1 MKLYHV
7 YDTVSEKKTAV
18 YSTPKAAKEDAQ
30 CQKFYTGADVVE
42 TEIKGSTDMFT
53 TIFNLLNDKSI
64 HSIKGTETI
73 IGKFSNLYKLA
84 PHQRRY
90 EFKEDVE
97 NEEQR
102 SQNALLSPSSI
113 TKIREA
119 KGVSQNRFAPTL
131 GIPRNSLNRYEN
143 GILVQTKATD
153 NLLRIVDR
161 FPETYDFLQHIKEN
175 S

>member
-1 MKLYHV
+1 MKMYHV

-30 CQKFYTGADVVE
+30 CQKFYTGSDVVE
-42 TEIKGSTDMFT
+42 TEIKGSTDMFI

-73 IGKFSNLYKLA
+73 IGKFSNLYKSA
-84 PHQRRY
+84 PHL
-90 EFKEDVE
+90 KKDVE
-97 NEEQR
+97 NT
-102 SQNALLSPSSI
+102 LLSTSSI
-113 TKIREA
+113 TRIREA
-119 KGVSQNRFAPTL
+119 KGVSQNRFAQTL
-131 GIPRNSLNRYEN
+131 GIPQNSLNRYEH

-161 FPETYDFLQHIKEN
+161 FPETYDFLQHIKN
-175 S
+175 K

>member
-73 IGKFSNLYKLA
+73 IGKFSNPYKSA
-84 PHQRRY
+84 PHL
-90 EFKEDVE
+90 KKDAE

-102 SQNALLSPSSI
+102 SENNLLSPSSI
-113 TKIREA
+113 RRLREE
-119 KGVSQNRFAPTL
+119 KGESQNRFAKTL
-131 GIPRNSLNRYEN
+131 GIPQNSLSRYEH
-143 GILVQTKATD
+143 GILVQTKTTD